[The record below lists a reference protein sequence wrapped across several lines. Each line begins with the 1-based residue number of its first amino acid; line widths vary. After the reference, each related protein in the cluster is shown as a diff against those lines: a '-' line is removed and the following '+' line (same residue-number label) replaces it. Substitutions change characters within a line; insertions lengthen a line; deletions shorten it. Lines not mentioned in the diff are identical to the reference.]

1 MSGLAMRTT
10 AVTDDEREAAR
21 KRLRS
26 VLPHLFIAAN
36 AALIEVAG
44 GALQLG
50 IIAKGPDGGGRITA
64 SFDAEAFLRDL
75 ETLVGPL
82 LMRDRGSGTQD
93 LDDPGDPQRGE

>member
-10 AVTDDEREAAR
+10 PVTDDEREVAR

-50 IIAKGPDGGGRITA
+50 IIAKGPDGGRITA

-75 ETLVGPL
+75 EILVGPL
-82 LMRDRGSGTQD
+82 LMRDRNGGTGED
-93 LDDPGDPQRGE
+93 GDDPGEAQRDE

>member
-1 MSGLAMRTT
+1 MLVWSRSGRALAW
-10 AVTDDEREAAR
+10 AILGLLVAI
-21 KRLRS
+21 
-26 VLPHLFIAAN
+26 VYGLP
-36 AALIEVAG
+36 
-44 GALQLG
+44 LG

-93 LDDPGDPQRGE
+93 LDDPQRGE